1 MTYLDLEDSDWVI
14 QHEHFN
20 RHQFPHFRRHGR
32 IGGGIFTVW
41 IHDGGLP
48 AIATVSG
55 TPASVSA
62 LTRSGVRPTHGVP
75 VRHLDGVRI
84 GIQSFYLWNCHFLA
98 LFTTANELEKI
109 GKHAEVR
116 YFFFLLILQIK
127 KNISSDS
134 WCAIHLSAGTLN
146 KRELF
151 AVLRKIIDFPNDFP
165 IN

>member
-14 QHEHFN
+14 QHEDFN

-55 TPASVSA
+55 TPASVST

-84 GIQSFYLWNCHFLA
+84 GIFFLSMKLSFFGFVHHREWA
-98 LFTTANELEKI
+98 
-109 GKHAEVR
+109 GKDRKTCWGQV
-116 YFFFLLILQIK
+116 FFFLLIQQIK

>member
-75 VRHLDGVRI
+75 VRHLDGLRI
-84 GIQSFYLWNCHFLA
+84 GIFFYLWNCHFLA

-116 YFFFLLILQIK
+116 YFFLLIVQIK
-127 KNISSDS
+127 KDISSDS
-134 WCAIHLSAGTLN
+134 RCATHLSVGTLN

-151 AVLRKIIDFPNDFP
+151 GVLLEINDFP
-165 IN
+165 TN